1 MPIMIGS
8 ASYNQ
13 DTGPYP
19 DAKKFD
25 SLAYS
30 IVGSAVYTVVSGQV
44 TGWNYSLVVSASAS
58 ALGAGI
64 SAGGL
69 DSLRT
74 TFAIPSAVTIV
85 TDEAVTATAFF
96 RTLKIKT
103 RLNPTMYVV
112 DVGLTKAV

>member
-1 MPIMIGS
+1 MSIRIGS
-8 ASYNQ
+8 ADYNQ

-19 DAKKFD
+19 EIKKFD

-30 IVGSAVYTVVSGQV
+30 IVGSAVYTTVSGQA
-44 TGWNYSLVVSASAS
+44 TAWNYSLVVSASAS
-58 ALGAGI
+58 ALGGGI

-69 DSLRT
+69 DSLRSS
-74 TFAIPSAVTIV
+74 FSIPSAVTIV

-103 RLNPTMYVV
+103 RLNPTYYVV